1 MRAASFNLPASEPS
15 ATEESQ
21 FNSVLLRERASADRS
36 RRLDTPRWL
45 RSLDTRANARVV
57 QVGANDHRR
66 EHGDKVPSLIRQGW
80 QATLYEPVPHLHA
93 RLRTRYAGNASVTL
107 RQAAVCPSS
116 CSGDD
121 GARDEPNA
129 TVWAVDL
136 ASSPHEGSNLSDPR
150 CAAVPGAEF
159 VEEIGSLSRWMVL
172 TRSGPFRFGPAKCAA
187 CSKLVGR
194 TLPPNCM
201 SRLATAHLRPHTV
214 PCACLRRELEP
225 TRPVALLVVDTEG
238 YDAEVLRQ
246 YPFGAVPTWRVI
258 FESVHLSKRARH
270 AAAELLRAHGY
281 INVQGLTDAV
291 ADATWHHN
299 QSRETFLPPTR
310 HHRGTQ

>member
-1 MRAASFNLPASEPS
+1 MRTASFNLPASEPS

-159 VEEIGSLSRWMVL
+159 VVQPAAGGGVSLAMGDEAEPRWA
-172 TRSGPFRFGPAKCAA
+172 TRVAHHEARASPLPQ
-187 CSKLVGR
+187 GR
-194 TLPPNCM
+194 
-201 SRLATAHLRPHTV
+201 
-214 PCACLRRELEP
+214 RR
-225 TRPVALLVVDTEG
+225 
-238 YDAEVLRQ
+238 
-246 YPFGAVPTWRVI
+246 
-258 FESVHLSKRARH
+258 
-270 AAAELLRAHGY
+270 AAAAGKRGIKDEPADVAQHGHGSGQ
-281 INVQGLTDAV
+281 VPA
-291 ADATWHHN
+291 A
-299 QSRETFLPPTR
+299 RPP
-310 HHRGTQ
+310 RG